1 MRSRNSMRKP
11 IFKKI
16 LLWTLLSLFVLI
28 AILIVFLLAFDW
40 NRAKPY
46 INRRVSESTGR
57 VFEIRGNL
65 ALQWQKPGD
74 NQSGWRRWAPWP
86 RVTADDILLS
96 NPDWAKTGPQMVQLR
111 HVTFSLSP
119 LPLLA
124 KTVALPDLEADGLV
138 LALER
143 NGDIKNK
150 AEADADADG
159 DTDANNW
166 TFKKKDDTPSAWTF
180 DLQRLILKQAQVH
193 YLDPAIKL
201 DMHANA
207 NTLADNN
214 PQGYGLEFK
223 LDGSYNKAPVTGGGK
238 AGAILSLENPDTVY
252 PIEADVKLGKNAI
265 AVEGKITKPT
275 AVTAI
280 DLRLSLAG
288 ASMAN
293 LYPLTGVL
301 LPDTPPY
308 ATKGHLIGK
317 LNQAGGD
324 QWTYENFTGT
334 VGSSDI
340 AGTLEYLRRQPRP
353 LLRGKLVSQQL
364 RLEDLGPLVKADSNA
379 SKANRGAAQVQPS
392 DKVLPV
398 EPFDTKSWGVLD
410 ADVEFIGRKIIREAS
425 LPIQDMRAHLQLTD
439 SVLSLTPLNF
449 GVAGGNMTSNITLDG
464 KGNPIKAEIKM
475 AARHL
480 KIKQLF
486 PTLKSMQASFG
497 EVNGDVSLSG
507 TGNSIALLMGSSNGE
522 MKTVIS
528 RGSVSK
534 FILEAAG
541 LNLANAAFVK
551 IFGDKQ
557 VEMNCV
563 AGDFAV
569 TDGVM
574 HTRSFVMD
582 TTDAVVNVSGDINLA
597 KELLALDVRPKSKGL
612 RIISLRTP
620 LYIHGTFKNPDVG
633 LYKGV
638 IALKAGAAVGLAA
651 VAPFAAV
658 VPLINMGRTADT
670 DCAGLLSDAST
681 APTAPAP
688 GKKEPNKALKPSQQR
703 NQDAQ

>member
-1 MRSRNSMRKP
+1 MRRLRSRMSMKKP
-11 IFKKI
+11 IIKKI
-16 LLWTLLSLFVLI
+16 LLWALLSLLVLI
-28 AILIVFLLAFDW
+28 VILVAFLLTFDW

-74 NQSGWRRWAPWP
+74 NQSGWRRWVPWP
-86 RVTADDILLS
+86 RITADDILLS
-96 NPDWAKTGPQMVQLR
+96 NPDWAKTGPQMAQIR

-119 LPLLA
+119 LPLLV
-124 KTVALPDLEADGLV
+124 KTVVLPDLEADSLV

-143 NGDIKNK
+143 NGDIKKTGNG
-150 AEADADADG
+150 E
-159 DTDANNW
+159 ANNW
-166 TFKKKDDTPSAWTF
+166 TFKKKDDTPSAWNF

-193 YLDPAIKL
+193 YLDPLIKL
-201 DMHANA
+201 DMHADA

-223 LDGSYNKAPVTGGGK
+223 LAGTYNKAPVTGGGK
-238 AGAILSLENPDTVY
+238 GGAILSLENPDTVY
-252 PIEADVKLGKNAI
+252 PIAANVKLGKNAI

-280 DLRLSLAG
+280 DLNLSLAG

-317 LNQAGGD
+317 LNQRGGD
-324 QWTYENFTGT
+324 QWIYENFTGT

-353 LLRGKLVSQQL
+353 LLRGKMVSEQL
-364 RLEDLGPLVKADSNA
+364 RLADLGPLVKADSNA
-379 SKANRGAAQVQPS
+379 SKANRGAARVQPA
-392 DKVLPV
+392 DKALPV
-398 EPFDTKSWGVLD
+398 ESFDTKSWGVLD
-410 ADVEFIGRKIIREAS
+410 ADVEFTGRKIIRDAS
-425 LPIQDMRAHLQLTD
+425 LPIQDMQTHLQLTD
-439 SVLSLTPLNF
+439 SILSLTPLNF
-449 GVAGGNMTSNITLDG
+449 GVAGGNMTSNIKLDG
-464 KGNPIKAEIKM
+464 NANPIKAEMKM

-486 PTLKSMQASFG
+486 PTLQSMKASFG

-507 TGNSIALLMGSSNGE
+507 VGNSIASLLATSNGE
-522 MKTVIS
+522 IKTVVS

-551 IFGDKQ
+551 VFGDKQ
-557 VEMNCV
+557 VEMNCL

-582 TTDAVVNVSGDINLA
+582 TSDAVVNVSGDINLA

-612 RIISLRTP
+612 RVISLRTP

-651 VAPFAAV
+651 VAPFAAI
-658 VPLINMGRTADT
+658 VPLINMGKTADT
-670 DCAGLLSDAST
+670 DCAGLLSDASA

-688 GKKEPNKALKPSQQR
+688 GKKEPTKALKPSQQR